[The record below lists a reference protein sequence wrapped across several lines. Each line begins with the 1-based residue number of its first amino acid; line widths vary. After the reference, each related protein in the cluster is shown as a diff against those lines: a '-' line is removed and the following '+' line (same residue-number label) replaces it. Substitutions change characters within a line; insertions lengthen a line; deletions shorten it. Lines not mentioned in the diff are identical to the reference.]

1 MTDPGKKNPDSRE
14 APRKDDHLVSA
25 YEQMLA
31 RAREGIQEAQHAT
44 PKLREMLD
52 KVRDNMVELGELT
65 REEGEK
71 ISDYIQRD
79 IEDAASFIAETGDD
93 LRRWWR
99 FDLELIEQRLLDS
112 FTSVAD
118 QTSLSL
124 RGWAEQARRATLYQ
138 AGQITGPGTL
148 ICDDCGAQTHCTRT
162 GRIPACADC
171 GGLAFR
177 RPDPRPDPNSRE
189 KDDADRG

>member
-1 MTDPGKKNPDSRE
+1 MTDAGDNRSSSE
-14 APRKDDHLVSA
+14 QHEDHLVSA
-25 YEQMLA
+25 YEQMLE
-31 RAREGIQEAQHAT
+31 RAKTSIRETQSAT

-65 REEGEK
+65 REEAQR
-71 ISDYIQRD
+71 ISEYIQRD
-79 IEDAASFIAETGDD
+79 IEDAATYIAETGED
-93 LRRWWR
+93 LRQWWR
-99 FDLELIEQRLLDS
+99 FDLELIEQRLLDA

-124 RGWAEQARRATLYQ
+124 NRWAEQARRASLYQ

-148 ICDDCGAQTHCTRT
+148 ICDSCGSETHFTRT
-162 GRIPACADC
+162 GRIPPCADC

-177 RPDPRPDPNSRE
+177 RPPPGGGSATDQAE
-189 KDDADRG
+189 